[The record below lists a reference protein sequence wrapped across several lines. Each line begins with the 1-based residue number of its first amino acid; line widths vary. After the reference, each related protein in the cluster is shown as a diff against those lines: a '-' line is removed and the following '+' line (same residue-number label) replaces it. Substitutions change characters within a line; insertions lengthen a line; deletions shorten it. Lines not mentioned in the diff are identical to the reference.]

1 MTPERV
7 KWEPSK
13 GLSYAVLF
21 NRMLEIYNI
30 ESDKDGQASHS
41 ITFDS
46 NQTSFDFL
54 SPKEILVS
62 DEKGRVTLLSSIDK
76 QDSIEMKIAL
86 TGLKRIKKVET
97 SPDFNFFVTLTSESV
112 AIWNTKEF
120 MSDLAEN
127 ETDLMVELE
136 PQKVIKRTQR
146 LTACSITIIKEIGHK

>member
-21 NRMLEIYNI
+21 NRMLEIYNV

-54 SPKEILVS
+54 SPNEILVS
-62 DEKGRVTLLSSIDK
+62 DEKGRVTLLYSIDK

-86 TGLKRIKKVET
+86 TGLKRIKKVRHRLI
-97 SPDFNFFVTLTSESV
+97 SNFLS
-112 AIWNTKEF
+112 
-120 MSDLAEN
+120 
-127 ETDLMVELE
+127 
-136 PQKVIKRTQR
+136 
-146 LTACSITIIKEIGHK
+146 H